1 MILDTT
7 NKTVTFKA
15 EETLTT
21 DQIWDILMFLD
32 PLDAEE
38 GNKVPEPM
46 PVPFPL
52 TRPHLIR
59 LVRSDADW
67 RHQYSV
73 VQLLN
78 GRWICSCQDFWQRNK
93 YDLKD
98 TCKHIDRVAN
108 GWV

>member
-1 MILDTT
+1 MILDT
-7 NKTVTFKA
+7 NSKTVTFKA
-15 EETLTT
+15 GETLTL
-21 DQIWDILMFLD
+21 DQLWNIVYILEPD
-32 PLDAEE
+32 EPEA
-38 GNKVPEPM
+38 EPM

-52 TRPHLIR
+52 TRAHVIQQ
-59 LVRSDADW
+59 VRSDANW
-67 RHQYSV
+67 HHWYSV